1 MADLL
6 KGEMF
11 MENYNEAFFRAKTNK
26 RASITWVLL
35 LIVACIYYGIK
46 VGTGTLTPGYY
57 AAFAIVGWAVYI
69 VGQALLFIKGMDFK
83 PYKWIVGLG
92 YLAFYSVI
100 AWTALDQ
107 ISYVFILPLISILIL
122 YKDPKFIRTMMWIT
136 LFVLISSNAYKG
148 LAKGM
153 MDYMASPECALQL
166 VIVIGC
172 YVCTNMAIKHLVES
186 DGALTQSIKS
196 NLERVVRTV
205 EQVKDASN
213 AVVDGVTVVRELADE
228 NRTGANDVMKDMQ
241 NLDANN
247 SVLNEKTL
255 SSMEM
260 TKVIDTQVKGVADLM
275 EQVVDLIGASVEHAN
290 VSAGELV
297 EVVETTNKMADLS
310 KQVEQILEDFKKE
323 FENVKEETS
332 TIEGITSKTN
342 LLALNASIEAARA
355 GEAGKG
361 FAVVA
366 NEIRNLSSGTQA
378 SSNSI
383 MEALSHLEETSQKM
397 LESIAETIEL
407 IQVNIE
413 KVSNVNVSV
422 TNITQDATSLGENIK
437 VVDSAVKEVESSNRT
452 LTENMNQ
459 VGEVMEVMTQSIS
472 GAELTTKTM
481 LSKYEASAKSA
492 MDIEGVVGKLMREL
506 GVGGFMGVQDIK
518 QGMKISIAFGDAGG
532 KKDEYLG
539 EVVDCIDKDI
549 FVTLDSKSGQAVD
562 KRDRNA
568 FCRLNIVVDNVLYC
582 WEHVAVQYSRHGE
595 KGQFKLSIETNPQVF
610 NRRKYPRMPLD
621 NRCTIRISGQDTAY
635 DGKMVNISANG
646 FAFSVND
653 SVFERA
659 KGKNVTLDVQGFDV
673 LGDKPLEGCVIR
685 CSNNDGEYIIGCRMP
700 EDSEAIKDYVSKN
713 YCE

>member
-1 MADLL
+1 
-6 KGEMF
+6 

-635 DGKMVNISANG
+635 DGKMANISANG

>member
-1 MADLL
+1 
-6 KGEMF
+6 

-26 RASITWVLL
+26 RAGITWVLL

-57 AAFAIVGWAVYI
+57 AAFAIAGWAVCI

-247 SVLNEKTL
+247 GVLNEKTL
-255 SSMEM
+255 SSIEM
-260 TKVIDTQVKGVADLM
+260 TKVIDTQVKDVADLM
-275 EQVVDLIGASVEHAN
+275 EQVVNLIGASVEHAN
-290 VSAGELV
+290 VSADELV

-397 LESIAETIEL
+397 LEAIAETIEL

-459 VGEVMEVMTQSIS
+459 VGEVMEVMTQSIG

-492 MDIEGVVGKLMREL
+492 MDIESVVGKLMREL

-518 QGMKISIAFGDAGG
+518 PGMKISVAFGDAAT
-532 KKDEYLG
+532 KKNEYLG